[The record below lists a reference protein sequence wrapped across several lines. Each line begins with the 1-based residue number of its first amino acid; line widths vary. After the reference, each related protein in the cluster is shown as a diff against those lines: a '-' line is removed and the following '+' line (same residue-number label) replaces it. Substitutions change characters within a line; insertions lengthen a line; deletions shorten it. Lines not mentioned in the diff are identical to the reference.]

1 MRHLLLATLF
11 LSFIAVAQ
19 EKTTGVEEASSYLN
33 ESDNAILLKTN
44 KLAAPATSGARNQQ
58 ADPGFLIEPTVVSPD
73 SPLGKDDR
81 GGFSCPDGTGAAC
94 LDIGDKVCPG
104 SAKCIDDHATCFDE
118 YPCDLSEGFVCASE
132 YDDILNRLKQVA
144 RQHDELA
151 LENVALRERRLEQR
165 NCVINAAT
173 LNDAIKCV
181 RQ

>member
-1 MRHLLLATLF
+1 MAL
-11 LSFIAVAQ
+11 AQ
-19 EKTTGVEEASSYLN
+19 EKTTGADETSLYRNKSGDAV
-33 ESDNAILLKTN
+33 LLKIN
-44 KLAAPATSGARNQQ
+44 KLAAPTTGGAQHQQ
-58 ADPGFLIEPTVVSPD
+58 TDPGLLSEHTEVSTITTL
-73 SPLGKDDR
+73 SSGKR
-81 GGFSCPDGTGAAC
+81 GDFSCPDGTGAAC
-94 LDIGDKVCPG
+94 LGIGDKVCPG